1 MTNVGDD
8 FAQAPDQLARS
19 LYFSKFGVKSREGS
33 VQVKGVLPM
42 ALKPCSYC
50 GENIEEDTTVCPHCR
65 TFGPF
70 ESSLPVDSID
80 TFSDPPEERDSRGGE
95 AREGFFKGLFREI
108 GCNCAF
114 GCAFSFVGFIILVVL
129 VVIVATCGG
138 GRPTE
143 FDRGEL
149 HDWAMDPTGWEDTD
163 TGQPLHDFRILEIT
177 PGPDAAITAEHGPFC
192 QAVAQ
197 TTEGEHSVWYESED
211 DGTLSLFTEPL
222 P

>member
-1 MTNVGDD
+1 
-8 FAQAPDQLARS
+8 
-19 LYFSKFGVKSREGS
+19 
-33 VQVKGVLPM
+33 M

-50 GENIEEDTTVCPHCR
+50 GENIDEDTTVCPHCR
-65 TFGPF
+65 IFGPF

-114 GCAFSFVGFIILVVL
+114 GCATYFVGFIILVVI
-129 VVIVATCGG
+129 VVIVAVIAGTCGD

-143 FDRGEL
+143 FDRREL
-149 HDWAMDPTGWEDTD
+149 HDWVMDSTGWEDTH
-163 TGQPLHDFRILEIT
+163 TGQPLHDFRILEII
-177 PGPDAAITAEHGPFC
+177 PDPDADTTAEHEPFC
-192 QAVAQ
+192 RAVAQ
-197 TTEGEHSVWYESED
+197 TTEGEHSVWYELEY
-211 DGTLSLFTEPL
+211 DGTLSPVAEPL